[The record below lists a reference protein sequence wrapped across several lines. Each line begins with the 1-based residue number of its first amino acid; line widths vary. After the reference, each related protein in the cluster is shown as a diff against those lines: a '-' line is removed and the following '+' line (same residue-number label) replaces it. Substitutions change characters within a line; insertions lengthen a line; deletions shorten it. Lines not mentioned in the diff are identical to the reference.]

1 VFVPAPE
8 KYGEISIP
16 AATRSTKHASIGGLV
31 EEPVTLFESITA
43 AACFRERGSLIYGV
57 NRARPL
63 ARRRLRTRR
72 PALVAMR
79 ARNPWVRARLI
90 LLGWNVRFIACY
102 LGHKPVKIEP
112 CFWKGGKGTQM
123 ATQCQ

>member
-1 VFVPAPE
+1 M
-8 KYGEISIP
+8 
-16 AATRSTKHASIGGLV
+16 
-31 EEPVTLFESITA
+31 TLFESVAA
-43 AACFRERGSLIYGV
+43 AACFRKRGSLNYGV
-57 NRARPL
+57 NRARPF
-63 ARRRLRTRR
+63 ARRRLITRR

-90 LLGWNVRFIACY
+90 LLGWNVRFIAWY

-123 ATQCQ
+123 ASQCQ